1 MMNRLGCLCIA
12 LLWIGPVQGIGFV
25 YTGVGGGGRELL
37 EMTAVEVEVDIRER
51 VAVTRVDQI
60 FTNHSDDVLEGIYE
74 FALPSGAIITDLVL
88 WIGEERVQGLIMEKE
103 TARRTYD
110 AIVRRNIDPAL
121 IEQIDEE
128 QFRLSI
134 FPFPAQGSRRVELEY
149 MQVLEARGGLISY
162 RFPLAIEVEPAPVVG
177 RFILRAGVRSQHAF
191 EIVDNEVFQVITEI
205 SREDIFAA
213 VVLFVDEQVA
223 TGHDFELTIAEMDEE
238 RRPTV
243 LSYPPEDGELGY
255 YALWLPSLSELS
267 RAEPIPRS
275 VVFVVDISS
284 SMRGDK
290 LASVKEALRG
300 AVEALDENDL
310 FNIVTFSNR
319 ATTFAVEPVPASTG
333 NREEGME
340 FVRRQSALGGTNYEA
355 ALELAFGQLFP
366 DGRRSHVI
374 FLTDGFPTFGETD
387 LPVLSQL
394 AGEWAGEGAR
404 LFTIGVGE
412 EIDRGF
418 LRALA
423 EENLG
428 SSSFLRGEG
437 DIEAELR
444 ALFDEFSRPIFL
456 LDDLSFGGMEV
467 YDLFPRSSE
476 LLAAGQEFFQVGR
489 YAQGGTFILELD
501 GRVEDRQLALE
512 YPLAFAEGEP
522 GGANEME
529 DATLFFDEFD
539 GSQAGAWSKAPDT
552 GGAWVLDEQ
561 KGVYEVHG
569 VDGISRAHRGV
580 DARTYTIEVRLRFFG
595 WQGKVICGMADRRE
609 NFRFDLIA
617 GSGVRLQT
625 GSGLFSL
632 PFGIVAGVWYD
643 VRVEVGIDAVNT
655 YVNGVPLHQGISL
668 GNLVPDGVI
677 GIGSYGSTHHAEF
690 DYVRVLEG
698 VEEGY
703 QPARLDPVA
712 RLWAHQKVRALEA
725 EIDRYGAQQEV
736 LDDILDLGLAYRL
749 VTSRTSLFAPD
760 EGAVV
765 NPELVAGEGQ
775 TGGRDLGENLGGGG
789 NEDLGPG
796 SSQDERDDVSW
807 SASAVE
813 DSVVVEEWLGKRFYR
828 STDIWVDVD
837 FEPGMELR
845 DYGEKGGQPAV
856 LENFAR
862 LGEHLIVVLDG
873 VAYEVVAGILESLP
887 VLDQNAPNPFN
898 ATTAIRFWLPA
909 GMAGGAVSLEIFNL
923 AGQRVRS
930 WSVGGMQV
938 GDNRFVWDGRDESGR
953 EMGSGVYVYRLR
965 VGEAALSRRMV
976 LVR

>member
-1 MMNRLGCLCIA
+1 MNRLGCLWLA

-25 YTGVGGGGRELL
+25 YTGVGGGGRQLL
-37 EMTAVEVEVDIRER
+37 EMTSVEVEVDIRER

-60 FTNHSDDVLEGIYE
+60 FTNRSDAVLEGIYE
-74 FALPSGAIITDLVL
+74 FALPTGAIITDLVL

-110 AIVRRNIDPAL
+110 AIVRRNVDPAL

-128 QFRLSI
+128 HFRLSI

-149 MQVLEARGGLISY
+149 MQVLEARGGLVPY
-162 RFPLAIEVEPAPVVG
+162 LFPLAIEAEPAPVVG
-177 RFILRAGVRSQHAF
+177 RLVLRAAVRSQHAF
-191 EIVDNEVFQVITEI
+191 EIGANEVFQAITEI
-205 SREDIFAA
+205 SRTDDFAA
-213 VVLFVDEQVA
+213 DILFVDEQIA
-223 TGHDFELTIAEMDEE
+223 TGHDFELTIAEIDEE
-238 RRPTV
+238 RKPTV
-243 LSYPPEDGELGY
+243 LSYPPEEGELGY

-290 LASVKEALRG
+290 LASVKEALSG

-310 FNIVTFSNR
+310 FNIVTFSNK
-319 ATTFAVEPVPASTG
+319 AATFAVEPVPASAE
-333 NREEGME
+333 NRAEGME
-340 FVRRQSALGGTNYEA
+340 FVRRQSALGGTNYEG
-355 ALELAFGQLFP
+355 ALELAFGQRFP
-366 DGRRSHVI
+366 GGPLSHVV

-387 LPVLSQL
+387 LPALSQL
-394 AGEWAGEGAR
+394 VGEWAGEGAR

-444 ALFDEFSRPIFL
+444 ALFEEFSRPVFL

-489 YAQGGTFILELD
+489 YAAGGDFTLGLD
-501 GRVEDRQLALE
+501 GRVEDRQVALE
-512 YPLAFAEGEP
+512 YPFSFVEEEP
-522 GGANEME
+522 GGLEEE
-529 DATLFFDEFD
+529 DVLLLFDDFD
-539 GSQAGAWSKAPDT
+539 GSQTETWTKSPGTKGVWI
-552 GGAWVLDEQ
+552 LDDQ
-561 KGVYEVHG
+561 KGIYAVWG
-569 VDGISRAHRGV
+569 VDGVSRAHRGV

-609 NFRFDLIA
+609 NFRLDLIA

-625 GSGLFSL
+625 ATGLFAL

-643 VRVEVGIDAVNT
+643 VRVEVGIDAVST
-655 YVNGVPLHQGISL
+655 YVNGVRLHHLIPLGD
-668 GNLVPDGVI
+668 LVPDGQI
-677 GIGSYGSTHHAEF
+677 GIGSYGTTHRAEF

-698 VEEGY
+698 VDENF

-712 RLWAHQKVRALEA
+712 RLWAHQKVQALEA
-725 EIDRYGAQQEV
+725 EIDRYGVQQEV

-765 NPELVAGEGQ
+765 NPELVS
-775 TGGRDLGENLGGGG
+775 GGGWSDG
-789 NEDLGPG
+789 GDADWSEGDGG
-796 SSQDERDDVSW
+796 GDRDDERDTGGA
-807 SASAVE
+807 ASAIE
-813 DSVVVEEWLGKRFYR
+813 DSVAVEEWLGKRFYR
-828 STDIWVDVD
+828 STGIWVDAD
-837 FEPGMELR
+837 FEPGMELI
-845 DYGEKGGQPAV
+845 DYGASVGQPAS
-856 LENFAR
+856 LEDYAR

-873 VAYEVVAGILESLP
+873 VAYEVMPGSLEPLP
-887 VLDQNAPNPFN
+887 VLGQNAPNPFN
-898 ATTAIRFWLPA
+898 ATTEIRCWLPA
-909 GMAGGAVSLEIFNL
+909 GMAGSAVDLEIFNL
-923 AGQRVRS
+923 AGQRVQS
-930 WSVGGMQV
+930 WTSAEGVAGE
-938 GDNRFVWDGRDESGR
+938 NRFTWDGRDESGR
-953 EMGSGVYVYRLR
+953 EMGSGVYIYRLR
-965 VGEAALSRRMV
+965 VEGAALSRRMA
-976 LVR
+976 LIR